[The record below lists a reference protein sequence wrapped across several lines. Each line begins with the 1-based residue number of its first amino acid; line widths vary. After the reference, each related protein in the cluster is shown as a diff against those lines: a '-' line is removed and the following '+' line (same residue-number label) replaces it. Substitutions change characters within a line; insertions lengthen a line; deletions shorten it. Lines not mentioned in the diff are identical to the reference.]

1 MTIKTILLL
10 VVISLF
16 SGCGS
21 ASTSEKSEK
30 EERLIAFSL
39 DYNKQ
44 EISFTAVSH
53 GCTVKNDF
61 AVIVQNEEI
70 LVKRKKKDECKAMP
84 EAVNFL
90 FSMQETGISPDKA
103 YTVKNRFIANPNLA
117 DIH

>member
-1 MTIKTILLL
+1 MIIKTILLL
-10 VVISLF
+10 SVISQF
-16 SGCGS
+16 SSCGS
-21 ASTSEKSEK
+21 TPTSEK
-30 EERLIAFSL
+30 EERLISFSL

-61 AVIVQNEEI
+61 DFTVQDEDI
-70 LVKRKKKDECKAMP
+70 LIKRKKKDECKAMP

-90 FSMQETGISPDKA
+90 FSMQEAGISQDKA

>member
-10 VVISLF
+10 SVISLF
-16 SGCGS
+16 SGCSSVPAGDGDN
-21 ASTSEKSEK
+21 

-44 EISFTAVSH
+44 EILFTVVSH

-61 AVIVQNEEI
+61 GFTVQNEEI
-70 LVKRKKKDECKAMP
+70 IIKRKKKDECKAMP
-84 EAVNFL
+84 EAVSFT
-90 FSMQETGISPDKA
+90 FSMQEAGISPDKTYA
-103 YTVKNRFIANPNLA
+103 VKNRFIANPNLA